1 MSVTSNGHGNG
12 GATTPVGRGAEA
24 LTKADFQSDQETRW
38 CPGCGDYAVLAAV
51 QQFMPELGIPPE
63 RIVFITGIGCAG
75 RFAYYMDTY
84 GMHGI
89 HGRAPALATGLA
101 ATREDLSIW
110 VVTGDGDSLSIGGN
124 HLIHALRRNVPV
136 KILLFNNQI
145 YGLTKGQ
152 ASPTSEL
159 GKITKSTPFGVAD
172 QPFNPVAL
180 ALGAEATFVARTID
194 RDKRHLADVLRAAAV
209 HEGASLVEIYQN
221 CPVFNDGAF
230 SALTDKD
237 VKDAN
242 QIRLIAGEPIRFG
255 TELERGVARGADGGL
270 EIVNVADVGEDGL
283 IVHDPGRTDPGLAF
297 SLARLAEDPSG
308 PTPIG
313 IFRDVQRGV
322 YGRDGRVP
330 SEPAGVGELGELLVS
345 GDTWTVA

>member
-1 MSVTSNGHGNG
+1 MSV
-12 GATTPVGRGAEA
+12 AD

-38 CPGCGDYAVLAAV
+38 CPGCGDYAVLSAV

-172 QPFNPVAL
+172 HPFNPVSL

-194 RDKRHLADVLRAAAV
+194 TDRRHLTEVLRAAAT
-209 HEGASLVEIYQN
+209 HEGAALIEIYQN

-230 SALTDKD
+230 SALTEKGAKD
-237 VKDAN
+237 LN
-242 QIRLIAGEPIRFG
+242 QIRLVAGEPIRFG
-255 TELERGVARGADGGL
+255 IDRARGVARGADGGL
-270 EIVNVADVGEDGL
+270 SIVDVAEVGEDAL
-283 IVHDPGRTDPGLAF
+283 IVHDPGRMDPGLAF
-297 SLARLAEDPSG
+297 SLARLADDPTG

-313 IFRDVQRGV
+313 IFRDVKRHV
-322 YGRDGRVP
+322 YGRGGHVTP
-330 SEPAGVGELGELLVS
+330 EPGSEDQLSELLLA
-345 GDTWTVA
+345 GDSWTIG

>member
-1 MSVTSNGHGNG
+1 MSATATNGNG
-12 GATTPVGRGAEA
+12 GTPHV

-63 RIVFITGIGCAG
+63 KIVFITGIGCAG
-75 RFAYYMDTY
+75 RFAYYMNTY

-101 ATREDLSIW
+101 STREDLSIW
-110 VVTGDGDSLSIGGN
+110 IVTGDGDSLSIGGN
-124 HLIHALRRNVPV
+124 HLIHALRRNVPI

-152 ASPTSEL
+152 ASPTSEV
-159 GKITKSTPFGVAD
+159 GKVTKSTPFGVAD
-172 QPFNPVAL
+172 HPFNPVSL

-194 RDKRHLADVLRAAAV
+194 RDKRHLTEVLRAAAT
-209 HEGASLVEIYQN
+209 HDGAALVEIYQN

-230 SALTDKD
+230 SALTEKET
-237 VKDAN
+237 KDAN
-242 QIRLIAGEPIRFG
+242 QIRLTAGEPIRFG
-255 TELERGVARGADGGL
+255 VENERGVARAADGHL
-270 EIVNVADVGEDGL
+270 AIVDVADVGEDAL
-283 IVHDPGRTDPGLAF
+283 IVHDPERPDPGLAF
-297 SLARLAEDPSG
+297 SLARLADDPTV

-313 IFRDVQRGV
+313 IFREVQRHV
-322 YGRDGRVP
+322 FGRGGSMRRT
-330 SEPAGVGELGELLVS
+330 PATEVELADLLVGTDS
-345 GDTWTVA
+345 WTVG

>member
-1 MSVTSNGHGNG
+1 MSITID
-12 GATTPVGRGAEA
+12 EA
-24 LTKADFQSDQETRW
+24 GDARKLTRADFQSDQETRW
-38 CPGCGDYAVLAAV
+38 CPGCGDYAVLSAV

-101 ATREDLSIW
+101 AARDDLSIW

-124 HLIHALRRNVPV
+124 HLIHALRRNVPI

-159 GKITKSTPFGVAD
+159 GKVTKSTPFGVAD

-180 ALGAEATFVARTID
+180 ALGAEASFVARTID
-194 RDKRHLADVLRAAAV
+194 RDRRHLTDVLRAAAV
-209 HEGASLVEIYQN
+209 HDGAALIEIYQN

-230 SALTDKD
+230 AALTEKD
-237 VKDAN
+237 VKDLN
-242 QIRLIAGEPIRFG
+242 QIRLQSGKPIRFG
-255 TELERGVARGADGGL
+255 ADGERGVARGADGGL
-270 EIVNVADVGEDGL
+270 QIVDVADVGEDAL
-283 IVHDPGRTDPGLAF
+283 IVHDPSRIDPGLAF
-297 SLARLAEDPSG
+297 SLARLADDPTS

-313 IFRDVQRGV
+313 VFRDVQRPV
-322 YGRDGRVP
+322 FGRAAATPERAASD
-330 SEPAGVGELGELLVS
+330 GELAELLLA
-345 GDTWTVA
+345 GDTWKIG

>member
-1 MSVTSNGHGNG
+1 MSAVVTNGNG
-12 GATTPVGRGAEA
+12 GEPLE

-63 RIVFITGIGCAG
+63 KIVFVTGIGCAG
-75 RFAYYMDTY
+75 RFAYYMNTY

-101 ATREDLSIW
+101 STREDLSIW
-110 VVTGDGDSLSIGGN
+110 IVTGDGDSLSIGGN
-124 HLIHALRRNVPV
+124 HLIHALRRNVPI

-159 GKITKSTPFGVAD
+159 GKVTKSTPFGVAD
-172 QPFNPVAL
+172 HPFNPVSL

-194 RDKRHLADVLRAAAV
+194 VDRAHVTDVLRAAAT
-209 HEGASLVEIYQN
+209 HRGTAFVEIYQN

-230 SALTDKD
+230 HALTEKD
-237 VKDAN
+237 TKDAN
-242 QIRLIAGEPIRFG
+242 QIRLEAGRPIRFG
-255 TELERGVARGADGGL
+255 VENERGVARGADGGL
-270 EIVNVADVGEDGL
+270 AIVDVAKVGEDAL
-283 IVHDPGRTDPGLAF
+283 IVHDPSRPDPGLAF
-297 SLARLAEDPSG
+297 SLARLADNPTV

-313 IFRDVQRGV
+313 IFRQVDRPV
-322 YGRDGRVP
+322 YGRSGLVRAQTATDV
-330 SEPAGVGELGELLVS
+330 ELSDLLHGANS
-345 GDTWTVA
+345 WTVA

>member
-1 MSVTSNGHGNG
+1 VSVTGTNGHAGNG
-12 GATTPVGRGAEA
+12 GAPEA

-38 CPGCGDYAVLAAV
+38 CPGCGDYAVLAAI

-101 ATREDLSIW
+101 AAREDLSIW

-194 RDKRHLADVLRAAAV
+194 RDKRHLTEVLRAAAQ
-209 HEGASLVEIYQN
+209 HQGAALVEIYQN

-230 SALTDKD
+230 AALTEKD

-242 QIRLIAGEPIRFG
+242 QIRLEAGQPIRFG
-255 TELERGVARGADGGL
+255 VSGERGVARGRDGGL
-270 EIVNVADVGEDGL
+270 ELVDVADVGEDAL
-283 IVHDPGRTDPGLAF
+283 IVHNPTRRDPGLAF
-297 SLARLAEDPSG
+297 SLARLAEDPTG

-313 IFRDVQRGV
+313 IFRAVERPV
-322 YGRDGRVP
+322 FGRSGRVVP
-330 SEPAGVGELGELLVS
+330 QAASEDELAELLVA

>member
-1 MSVTSNGHGNG
+1 VSATITNGHGGNG
-12 GATTPVGRGAEA
+12 DGHGAPPT

-63 RIVFITGIGCAG
+63 KIVFITGIGCAG
-75 RFAYYMDTY
+75 RFAYYMNTY

-101 ATREDLSIW
+101 SARDDLSIW
-110 VVTGDGDSLSIGGN
+110 IVTGDGDALSIGGN
-124 HLIHALRRNVPV
+124 HLIHALRRNVPI

-152 ASPTSEL
+152 ASPTSEV

-172 QPFNPVAL
+172 HPFNPVSL

-194 RDKRHLADVLRAAAV
+194 RDKRHLTEVLRAAAT
-209 HEGASLVEIYQN
+209 HDGAALVEIYQN

-230 SALTDKD
+230 GALTEKD
-237 VKDAN
+237 TKDAN
-242 QIRLIAGEPIRFG
+242 QIRLEAGQPVRFG
-255 TELERGVARGADGGL
+255 VDNERGVARAPDGHL
-270 EIVNVADVGEDGL
+270 AIVDVAAVGEDAL
-283 IVHDPGRTDPGLAF
+283 IVHDPGRQDPGLAF
-297 SLARLAEDPSG
+297 SLARLAENPTV

-313 IFRDVQRGV
+313 IFRDVQRHV
-322 YGRDGRVP
+322 YGR
-330 SEPAGVGELGELLVS
+330 AGGDRTTLPTDTQLGDLLLGTDS
-345 GDTWTVA
+345 WTVA

>member
-1 MSVTSNGHGNG
+1 M
-12 GATTPVGRGAEA
+12 

-75 RFAYYMDTY
+75 RFSYYMNTY

-101 ATREDLSIW
+101 SAREDLSIW

-159 GKITKSTPFGVAD
+159 GKITKSTPFGVSD
-172 QPFNPVAL
+172 HPFNPVAL

-194 RDKRHLADVLRAAAV
+194 RDRRHLTDVLRAAAS

-221 CPVFNDGAF
+221 CPVFNDAAF
-230 SALTDKD
+230 SALTDKELRD
-237 VKDAN
+237 EN
-242 QIRLIAGEPIRFG
+242 QIRLEAGKPVRFG
-255 TELERGVARGADGGL
+255 MHGERGVARGRHGGL
-270 EIVNVADVGEDGL
+270 EIVDVAEVGEQAL
-283 IVHDPGRTDPGLAF
+283 IIHDPGRDDVGLAF
-297 SLARLAEDPSG
+297 SLARLAEDPTG

-313 IFRDVQRGV
+313 IFRAVERPV
-322 YGRDGRVP
+322 FGRPSRVRH
-330 SEPAGVGELGELLVS
+330 EAAGEEELAELLAG
-345 GDTWTVA
+345 GDTWTVG

>member
-1 MSVTSNGHGNG
+1 MSATNGHKTNG
-12 GATTPVGRGAEA
+12 HAGAGPSAT

-38 CPGCGDYAVLAAV
+38 CPGCGDYAVLASV

-124 HLIHALRRNVPV
+124 HLIHALRRNVPI

-159 GKITKSTPFGVAD
+159 GKVTKSTPFGVAD
-172 QPFNPVAL
+172 QPFNPVSL

-194 RDKRHLADVLRAAAV
+194 RDRHHLGAVLRAAAE
-209 HEGASLVEIYQN
+209 HDGAALVEIYQN

-230 SALTDKD
+230 AALTDKG
-237 VKDAN
+237 VKETN
-242 QIRLIAGEPIRFG
+242 QIRLEAGQPIRFG
-255 TELERGVARGADGGL
+255 VEGERGVARAPDGGL
-270 EIVNVADVGEDGL
+270 QIVSVSEVGEDAL
-283 IVHDPGRTDPGLAF
+283 IVHDPTRRDPGLAF
-297 SLARLAEDPSG
+297 SLARLAEDPTG

-313 IFRDVQRGV
+313 IFRQVHRPV
-322 YGRDGRVP
+322 FGRP
-330 SEPAGVGELGELLVS
+330 SKVLPDPVGDGELAELLQH
-345 GDTWTVA
+345 GDSWTVA

>member
-1 MSVTSNGHGNG
+1 VKITTNGHAGNGNG
-12 GATTPVGRGAEA
+12 GAPEP

-75 RFAYYMDTY
+75 RFSYYMNTY

-110 VVTGDGDSLSIGGN
+110 VVTGDGDALSIGGN
-124 HLIHALRRNVPV
+124 HLIHALRRNIPV

-194 RDKRHLADVLRAAAV
+194 RDKRHLSDVLRAAA
-209 HEGASLVEIYQN
+209 HHQGAALVEIYQN

-230 SALTDKD
+230 AALTEKE

-242 QIRLIAGEPIRFG
+242 QIRLEAGQPIRFG
-255 TELERGVARGADGGL
+255 VELERGVARAADGHL
-270 EIVNVADVGEDGL
+270 QIVSVDEVGEDAL
-283 IVHDPGRTDPGLAF
+283 IVHDPTKRDPGLAF
-297 SLARLAEDPSG
+297 SLARLADDPTG

-313 IFRDVQRGV
+313 IFREVERQV
-322 YGRDGRVP
+322 YGRP
-330 SEPAGVGELGELLVS
+330 SKVLSDPVSDEELGELLVG

>member
-1 MSVTSNGHGNG
+1 MSAV
-12 GATTPVGRGAEA
+12 E
-24 LTKADFQSDQETRW
+24 LKKADFQSDQETRW
-38 CPGCGDYAVLAAV
+38 CPGCGDYAVLSAV

-63 RIVFITGIGCAG
+63 KIVFITGIGCAG

-101 ATREDLSIW
+101 SAREDLSIW

-159 GKITKSTPFGVAD
+159 GKVTKSTPFGVAD
-172 QPFNPVAL
+172 NPFNPVSL
-180 ALGAEATFVARTID
+180 ALGAEATFVARTLD
-194 RDKRHLADVLRAAAV
+194 RDRGHMTDVLRAAAQ

-230 SALTDKD
+230 FALTEKD
-237 VKDAN
+237 TRDLN
-242 QIRLIAGEPIRFG
+242 QIRLVAGEPIRFG
-255 TELERGVARGADGGL
+255 VSGERGVARGADGGL
-270 EIVNVADVGEDGL
+270 SIVDVADVGEDAL
-283 IVHDPGRTDPGLAF
+283 IVHDPTRTDPGIAF
-297 SLARLAEDPSG
+297 SLARLANDPTG

-313 IFRDVQRGV
+313 IFRSVSRPVFGRGAI
-322 YGRDGRVP
+322 
-330 SEPAGVGELGELLVS
+330 AGVNQAANDEQLSELLL
-345 GDTWTVA
+345 GADTWTIA

>member
-1 MSVTSNGHGNG
+1 
-12 GATTPVGRGAEA
+12 
-24 LTKADFQSDQETRW
+24 
-38 CPGCGDYAVLAAV
+38 
-51 QQFMPELGIPPE
+51 MPELGIPPKNV
-63 RIVFITGIGCAG
+63 VFITGIGCSG
-75 RFAYYMDTY
+75 RFAYYVNTY

-101 ATREDLSIW
+101 ATREDLSVW
-110 VVTGDGDSLSIGGN
+110 VVTGDGDALSIGGN
-124 HLIHALRRNVPV
+124 HLIHALRRNVPI

-194 RDKRHLADVLRAAAV
+194 RDKRHLTSVLRAAAQ
-209 HEGASLVEIYQN
+209 HEGAALVEIYQN

-230 SALTDKD
+230 SALTEKETKD
-237 VKDAN
+237 VN
-242 QIRLIAGEPIRFG
+242 QIRLEAGEPIRFG
-255 TELERGVARGADGGL
+255 PEGERGVARADDGGL
-270 EIVNVADVGEDGL
+270 RIVEVDDVGADAL
-283 IVHDPGRTDPGLAF
+283 LVHDPHRRDPGLAF
-297 SLARLAEDPSG
+297 SLARLAEDPTG

-313 IFRDVQRGV
+313 IFRHVERAV
-322 YGRDGRVP
+322 YGRAAAVAP
-330 SEPAGVGELGELLVS
+330 EPASDDELAELLIR